1 MAKLALLCHFA
12 GVSPSLSPE
21 GLSESEKSGKCHSK
35 LVPFLVEVGCRDQGK
50 VRAAEIR
57 NRQLLII
64 HASENRETKFSW
76 K

>member
-1 MAKLALLCHFA
+1 M
-12 GVSPSLSPE
+12 
-21 GLSESEKSGKCHSK
+21 
-35 LVPFLVEVGCRDQGK
+35 EVGCRDQGK

-64 HASENRETKFSW
+64 HASENLETKFSW